1 MNLIFL
7 SALLEGVQ
15 NNDVV
20 AVDRL
25 LQYDNVYRQN
35 FNVNGFLHK
44 FLLHVAEH
52 NNNYEICKM
61 LLKFGAD
68 VNIFN
73 LQGHTPLNVVETNMN
88 YWICKLF
95 YKKAETQRKKNLV
108 QASTA

>member
-7 SALLEGVQ
+7 SAPSEGVQ
-15 NNDVV
+15 NNDVA

-25 LQYDNVYRQN
+25 LPYDNVDRK
-35 FNVNGFLHK
+35 VNGSLHE

-61 LLKFGAD
+61 LLKCGAD

-88 YWICKLF
+88 YSIW
-95 YKKAETQRKKNLV
+95 KKAEMQRKKNLV
-108 QASTA
+108 EASNA

>member
-7 SALLEGVQ
+7 SALLEGIQ
-15 NNDVV
+15 NNDVA

-25 LQYDNVYRQN
+25 LQYDNVDRKS
-35 FNVNGFLHK
+35 FNVNGSLHEL
-44 FLLHVAEH
+44 LLHVAEH

-61 LLKFGAD
+61 LLKCGAD

-88 YWICKLF
+88 YSIW
-95 YKKAETQRKKNLV
+95 KKAEMQRKKNLV
-108 QASTA
+108 EASNA

>member
-15 NNDVV
+15 NNDVA

-25 LQYDNVYRQN
+25 LQYDNVDRKS
-35 FNVNGFLHK
+35 FNVNGSLHEL
-44 FLLHVAEH
+44 LLHVAEH

-61 LLKFGAD
+61 LLKFGAG

-73 LQGHTPLNVVETNMN
+73 LQGHTPLSLVETNMN
-88 YWICKLF
+88 YSIGGNA
-95 YKKAETQRKKNLV
+95 KKKKMI

>member
-1 MNLIFL
+1 MIFL
-7 SALLEGVQ
+7 SAPSEGVQ
-15 NNDVV
+15 NNDVA

-25 LQYDNVYRQN
+25 LPYDNVDRK
-35 FNVNGFLHK
+35 VNGSLHE

-61 LLKFGAD
+61 LLKCGAD

-88 YWICKLF
+88 YSIW
-95 YKKAETQRKKNLV
+95 KKAEMQRKKNLV
-108 QASTA
+108 EASNA

>member
-1 MNLIFL
+1 MIFL
-7 SALLEGVQ
+7 SAPSEGVQ
-15 NNDVV
+15 NNDVA

-25 LQYDNVYRQN
+25 LPYDNVDRK
-35 FNVNGFLHK
+35 VNGSLHE

-88 YWICKLF
+88 YLICKLF

>member
-7 SALLEGVQ
+7 SAPSEGVQ
-15 NNDVV
+15 NNDVA

-25 LQYDNVYRQN
+25 LPYDNVDRK
-35 FNVNGFLHK
+35 VNGSLHE

-61 LLKFGAD
+61 LLKFGAG

-73 LQGHTPLNVVETNMN
+73 LQGHTPLRLVETNMN
-88 YWICKLF
+88 YSIGGNA
-95 YKKAETQRKKNLV
+95 KKKKMI